1 MEFDDGSAR
10 NRHRLA
16 CFESLTF
23 IFSSCADNDVFIP
36 RPVAEE
42 MLRACGRYLVHYN
55 WLTRKAEADMRL
67 DYSPAFKNHFLW
79 HIVFH
84 ARFQNPK
91 IGWFFQFEDFV
102 GTVIRCARGCM
113 HGTPLSLVGRKVL
126 ENFLLLT
133 QVNLRD

>member
-1 MEFDDGSAR
+1 
-10 NRHRLA
+10 
-16 CFESLTF
+16 
-23 IFSSCADNDVFIP
+23 
-36 RPVAEE
+36 
-42 MLRACGRYLVHYN
+42 MLRACDRYLVHYN
-55 WLTRKAEADMRL
+55 WLTRKAEAEMRL
-67 DYSPAFKNHFLW
+67 DYNPAFKNHFLW

-91 IGWFFQFEDFV
+91 IGWCFPFEDFV